1 MKLYLEMNDFTS
13 SSVVMATLR
22 SYNAINGNVEIY
34 VKADGSE
41 FNELD
46 DFKKIRRRNKF
57 DEDDLKSINFFIKT
71 YNDFESFCNNNEKNI
86 VFRIHDDTMINEKR
100 IYLFFNKDIKE
111 EDLKIK
117 IDNVINFYNKYI
129 LKENENKNI
138 SLGMVEKYNYKKDPI
153 YNFVKTNINEF
164 KEYIPLKNCID
175 NKCDI
180 VLIDNELSYYIF
192 TLLSY
197 YSKFKKREKSVKS
210 YFATFKPFSY
220 HKVIENDVNL
230 ESLFTYSTFEI
241 NIKDN
246 RINLYVS
253 KDISPSE
260 FFSLITFLQKLN
272 SNFIDE

>member
-1 MKLYLEMNDFTS
+1 MKLYLDMNDFTS
-13 SSVVMATLR
+13 SSTVMATLR
-22 SYNAINGNVEIY
+22 SYNEINGNIEIY
-34 VKADGSE
+34 IKANGSE

-46 DFKKIRRRNKF
+46 DFKKVRRRNKF
-57 DEDDLKSINFFIKT
+57 DDDDLKSINFFIKT
-71 YNDFESFCNNNEKNI
+71 YDSFETFNNDEEKTI
-86 VFRIHDDTMINEKR
+86 FRIHDDTLINEKR
-100 IYLFFNKDIKE
+100 IYLFFDKNINE
-111 EDLKIK
+111 EDLKLK

-129 LKENENKNI
+129 LKDNENKTI
-138 SLGMVEKYNYKKDPI
+138 SLGIIEKYNYKKEHL
-153 YNFVKTNINEF
+153 YNFVKSNINEF

-180 VLIDNELSYYIF
+180 VLVDNELSYYIF

-220 HKVIENDVNL
+220 HKVVENNVNL

-241 NIKDN
+241 DN
-246 RINLYVS
+246 KNNKINLYIS

-260 FFSLITFLQKLN
+260 FFSLLTFLQKLN
-272 SNFIDE
+272 SNFIE